1 MPNILKMSQPDQAA
15 STRPVATVAPAAFA
29 RLGERVQPWAFAGVV
44 GLSAFLLFS
53 LELLAARLVLPVF
66 GGAPAVWTTGLCF
79 FTGVLFLG
87 YVYAH
92 VVAAR
97 VPPAVAGM
105 LQLMLAVAAT
115 VLTFIAPAHVASL
128 RLDGVP
134 AAPNVLL
141 ALAVIGGASAFLL
154 ATTTPLLSSWYAGR
168 GRDPWWLF
176 AVSNGASF
184 LALLAY
190 PFVVEPAIALSAQ
203 RTLFVVALAAYAAAL
218 VPIVL
223 GNQRASIAAEQH
235 AESTSFSTIAPPRQ
249 ALWLFAALV
258 PAGLLAATTN
268 FLQTDLISAP
278 LIWIGPL
285 AVYLASFVVAF
296 ADRARPIVRAC
307 RWLVPAAATLLWLPF
322 VKPEGWPATPLLVV
336 ELGAFFVLAVAI
348 HGALAQDRPDATHL
362 TRFYLILTAGGALG
376 TAFVAMLAPMIFSTI
391 YEYPILIVAG
401 LVALALLP
409 GSTPAASRPL
419 RFGSMLR
426 GGAARLVPYAAAGT
440 LLVLLIDARQ
450 PAAAADVRSLLLIG
464 GIVVFA
470 AVTPRILAT
479 AAPLTFVVLIALTS
493 ASPLVRTR
501 NFFGVVEVRETAD
514 YHAEYSGTTLHG
526 LQYTDDRRDQ
536 PTTYYSRVGPLA
548 SVFEDLRA
556 RTSGAKIG
564 PKVGPKVGVVGLGVG
579 TIAAYAQPGDDLTF
593 YEINPAVVDIAR
605 NPAYFTYVSDAP
617 VIPRIVVGDGRLS
630 LADQPAGSFDLLI
643 LDAFSSDTVPAHLLT
658 REAIETYARTLRP
671 GGVLAFHLSNR
682 YYSLVGP
689 VAATA
694 RAAGLDALTRGFT
707 PNAAQIEQD
716 GATGSRWLVAGR
728 PEDLARFAAD
738 GWTAPTGGYTLT
750 DDYSDLTRSLNLA
763 GF

>member
-1 MPNILKMSQPDQAA
+1 MNQPDQAA
-15 STRPVATVAPAAFA
+15 STRPVATVVPAGFA
-29 RLGERVQPWAFAGVV
+29 HLGERVQPWLFATVV

-97 VPPAVAGM
+97 IPPAVAGM
-105 LQLMLAVAAT
+105 LQLVLAVAA
-115 VLTFIAPAHVASL
+115 VALTFLAPAHVASL
-128 RLDGVP
+128 RVDWMP
-134 AAPNVLL
+134 AALNVLL

-190 PFVVEPAIALSAQ
+190 PFVIEPAIALSAQ

-218 VPIVL
+218 IPIVL
-223 GNQRASIAAEQH
+223 GNQRARAAAEH
-235 AESTSFSTIAPPRQ
+235 AQSAGVAAIAIPRQ

-296 ADRARPIVRAC
+296 ADRGRPIVRAC

-348 HGALAQDRPDATHL
+348 HGALAADRPETSHL

-376 TAFVAMLAPMIFSTI
+376 TAFVAIVAPIIFSTI
-391 YEYPILIVAG
+391 YEYPLLIVAG
-401 LVALALLP
+401 LVALALLSAAPENAP
-409 GSTPAASRPL
+409 GRL
-419 RFGSMLR
+419 RLGPVLR
-426 GGAARLVPYAAAGT
+426 AGAARLIPYAAAGA

-450 PAAAADVRSLLLIG
+450 PAAAADVRNLLLVG

-501 NFFGVVEVRETAD
+501 NFFGVVEVREARD

-526 LQYTDDRRDQ
+526 LQYTDARRDE
-536 PTTYYSRVGPLA
+536 PTTYYSRLGPLSA
-548 SVFEDLRA
+548 VFDDLRA
-556 RTSGAKIG
+556 RTSNAEIG
-564 PKVGPKVGVVGLGVG
+564 PRIGVVGLGVG

-605 NPAYFTYVSDAP
+605 NPAYFTYLSDAP
-617 VIPRIVVGDGRLS
+617 VTPRVVVGDGRLS
-630 LADQPAGSFDLLI
+630 LEDQPAGSFDLLI

-682 YYSLVGP
+682 YYSLTAP

-694 RAAGLDALTRGFT
+694 RSAGLDALTRGFT
-707 PNAAQIEQD
+707 PDADQIEQD
-716 GATGSRWLVAGR
+716 GATGSRWLVVGA
-728 PEDLARFAAD
+728 PEDLARFAAA
-738 GWTAPTGGYTLT
+738 GWTAPTGGYALT

>member
-1 MPNILKMSQPDQAA
+1 
-15 STRPVATVAPAAFA
+15 
-29 RLGERVQPWAFAGVV
+29 
-44 GLSAFLLFS
+44 
-53 LELLAARLVLPVF
+53 
-66 GGAPAVWTTGLCF
+66 
-79 FTGVLFLG
+79 
-87 YVYAH
+87 
-92 VVAAR
+92 
-97 VPPAVAGM
+97 
-105 LQLMLAVAAT
+105 
-115 VLTFIAPAHVASL
+115 
-128 RLDGVP
+128 
-134 AAPNVLL
+134 
-141 ALAVIGGASAFLL
+141 
-154 ATTTPLLSSWYAGR
+154 
-168 GRDPWWLF
+168 
-176 AVSNGASF
+176 
-184 LALLAY
+184 
-190 PFVVEPAIALSAQ
+190 
-203 RTLFVVALAAYAAAL
+203 
-218 VPIVL
+218 
-223 GNQRASIAAEQH
+223 
-235 AESTSFSTIAPPRQ
+235 
-249 ALWLFAALV
+249 
-258 PAGLLAATTN
+258 
-268 FLQTDLISAP
+268 
-278 LIWIGPL
+278 
-285 AVYLASFVVAF
+285 
-296 ADRARPIVRAC
+296 
-307 RWLVPAAATLLWLPF
+307 
-322 VKPEGWPATPLLVV
+322 
-336 ELGAFFVLAVAI
+336 
-348 HGALAQDRPDATHL
+348 
-362 TRFYLILTAGGALG
+362 
-376 TAFVAMLAPMIFSTI
+376 
-391 YEYPILIVAG
+391 
-401 LVALALLP
+401 
-409 GSTPAASRPL
+409 
-419 RFGSMLR
+419 MLR